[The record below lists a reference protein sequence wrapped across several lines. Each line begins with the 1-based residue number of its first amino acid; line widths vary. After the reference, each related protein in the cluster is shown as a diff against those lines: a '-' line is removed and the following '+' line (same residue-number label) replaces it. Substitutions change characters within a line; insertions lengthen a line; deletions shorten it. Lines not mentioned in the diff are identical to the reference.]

1 MPQDIFIDNLHL
13 HDLNPLI
20 CGMQKCPPSHAFG
33 PAVREYHLLHYVLHG
48 TGVFQRGE
56 QSYHLHPG
64 EMFVIRPGETTFYQ
78 ADALDP
84 WEYIWIGFECDAPF
98 AALLEKDVIA
108 LPSALAIFQR
118 IVSLQKE
125 PMRTWLICGQL
136 YELFAKI
143 AVMQGQTGENA
154 QRYVSQAVNYIESN
168 YTQPMRVESIA
179 AGLGLSRNYFCRIF
193 KAATGFSPQEYIV
206 SYRLSRA
213 AQFMTEYGLSPG
225 EAARQAGY
233 PDVYSFSRMF
243 ARKYGMPPGRYAAR
257 VRHS

>member
-48 TGVFQRGE
+48 TGVFQHGE
-56 QSYHLHPG
+56 QAYHLHPG

-84 WEYIWIGFECDAPF
+84 WEYIWVGFECDEPF
-98 AALLEKDVIA
+98 AALLKKDVIA

-136 YELFAKI
+136 YELFSKI
-143 AVMQGQTGENA
+143 AETQGKTGENA

-257 VRHS
+257 VRQS